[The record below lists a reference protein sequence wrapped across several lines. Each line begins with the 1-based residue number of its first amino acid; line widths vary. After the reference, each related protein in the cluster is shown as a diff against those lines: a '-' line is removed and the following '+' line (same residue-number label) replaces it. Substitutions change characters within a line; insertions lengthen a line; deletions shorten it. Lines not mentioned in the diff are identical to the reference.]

1 MNLDPNN
8 PEDFAS
14 YEKCRS
20 IHNEILNFGVNQKE
34 ILKLIELLSLELE
47 DINIMK
53 NINSL
58 LKKDLEEEDNN
69 DLHKED
75 KLIL

>member
-20 IHNEILNFGVNQKE
+20 IHNEILNFGVSQKE

-47 DINIMK
+47 DIILMK
-53 NINSL
+53 NINSV
-58 LKKDLEEEDNN
+58 LKKDDAEEDK
-69 DLHKED
+69 DLHED
-75 KLIL
+75 NKIIL

>member
-20 IHNEILNFGVNQKE
+20 IHNEILNFGVSQKE

-47 DINIMK
+47 DINLMK
-53 NINSL
+53 NINSV
-58 LKKDLEEEDNN
+58 LKKDDT
-69 DLHKED
+69 KED
-75 KLIL
+75 KDLHEDNKIIL